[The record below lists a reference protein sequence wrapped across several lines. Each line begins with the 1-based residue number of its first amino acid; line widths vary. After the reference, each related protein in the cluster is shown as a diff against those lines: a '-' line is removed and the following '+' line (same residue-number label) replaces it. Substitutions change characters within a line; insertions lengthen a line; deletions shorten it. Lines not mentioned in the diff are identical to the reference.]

1 MHEGYSLRRRLVMYN
16 DFVLIGQR
24 SAPADTAG
32 SDMVVALERIAGRRC
47 GKWSC
52 KIHKPT

>member
-1 MHEGYSLRRRLVMYN
+1 MYN